1 MILFPWSLAVS
12 RLVRSTIMPRL
23 WKRGEDGFTQKI
35 PRSAKISTMI
45 IRRLPIYPFSG
56 RTIFLQLPFYIR
68 TPWSFNTYPKRK
80 PRAMKHVDYLYFNIY
95 NYFYRLSLDRN
106 SINPRMQAMYL
117 FSLGSGGWLL
127 LLESL
132 YLHLLKHSR
141 FVSPAQ
147 STVFAG
153 SIYMLTAFFFYYI
166 FIARERDIK
175 IYDRYEEVFLRNPRR
190 KLHFILSVGTLV
202 LPYLVMASFA
212 ILFPRH
218 S

>member
-1 MILFPWSLAVS
+1 
-12 RLVRSTIMPRL
+12 
-23 WKRGEDGFTQKI
+23 
-35 PRSAKISTMI
+35 
-45 IRRLPIYPFSG
+45 
-56 RTIFLQLPFYIR
+56 
-68 TPWSFNTYPKRK
+68 
-80 PRAMKHVDYLYFNIY
+80 MKHVDYLYFNIY
-95 NYFYRLSLDRN
+95 NYFYRLSHH
-106 SINPRMQAMYL
+106 SSIINPRMQAMYL

-166 FIARERDIK
+166 FILCDRDMK
-175 IYDRYEEVFLRNPRR
+175 IFGRYEQTFNKNPRR
-190 KLHFILSVGTLV
+190 KLHFILSIGVLV
-202 LPYLVMASFA
+202 LPYLVLAAFA

>member
-1 MILFPWSLAVS
+1 
-12 RLVRSTIMPRL
+12 
-23 WKRGEDGFTQKI
+23 
-35 PRSAKISTMI
+35 
-45 IRRLPIYPFSG
+45 
-56 RTIFLQLPFYIR
+56 
-68 TPWSFNTYPKRK
+68 
-80 PRAMKHVDYLYFNIY
+80 MKHVDYLYFNIY
-95 NYFYRLSLDRN
+95 NYFHRLSHNGNNL
-106 SINPRMQAMYL
+106 NPRMQAMYL

-132 YLHLLKHSR
+132 YLHLLKHSS

-166 FIARERDIK
+166 FILRDRDIK
-175 IYDRYEEVFLRNPRR
+175 IFGRYEQTFNKNPRR
-190 KLHFILSVGTLV
+190 KLHLVLSIGILV
-202 LPYLVMASFA
+202 LPYLVLASFA

>member
-1 MILFPWSLAVS
+1 
-12 RLVRSTIMPRL
+12 
-23 WKRGEDGFTQKI
+23 
-35 PRSAKISTMI
+35 
-45 IRRLPIYPFSG
+45 
-56 RTIFLQLPFYIR
+56 
-68 TPWSFNTYPKRK
+68 
-80 PRAMKHVDYLYFNIY
+80 MKHVDYLYFNIY
-95 NYFYRLSLDRN
+95 NYFYRLSHHRN
-106 SINPRMQAMYL
+106 VINPRMQAMYL

-166 FIARERDIK
+166 FIMSGRDIK
-175 IYDRYEEVFLRNPRR
+175 IFGRYEQTFNKNPRR
-190 KLHFILSVGTLV
+190 KLHFILSIGVLV
-202 LPYLVMASFA
+202 LPYLVLASFA
-212 ILFPRH
+212 IVFPRH

>member
-1 MILFPWSLAVS
+1 
-12 RLVRSTIMPRL
+12 
-23 WKRGEDGFTQKI
+23 
-35 PRSAKISTMI
+35 
-45 IRRLPIYPFSG
+45 
-56 RTIFLQLPFYIR
+56 
-68 TPWSFNTYPKRK
+68 
-80 PRAMKHVDYLYFNIY
+80 MKHVDYLYFNIY
-95 NYFYRLSLDRN
+95 NYFYRLSLDRSN
-106 SINPRMQAMYL
+106 INPRMQAMYL

-166 FIARERDIK
+166 FIVRDRDIR
-175 IYDRYEEVFLRNPRR
+175 IFGHYEKAFQKNPRR
-190 KLHFILSVGTLV
+190 KLHFILSLGVLA
-202 LPYLVMASFA
+202 LPYLVLASFA

-218 S
+218 